1 MVKESAARLWD
12 YMIFQIQEPIYMYK
26 RIYDMTKPPL
36 VIGIPRDGEF
46 GYTHPTLTL
55 ILFRLPRTI
64 KQVVGVLKRIHCVL
78 SFVFGMF
85 VL

>member
-1 MVKESAARLWD
+1 MDKS
-12 YMIFQIQEPIYMYK
+12 
-26 RIYDMTKPPL
+26 IYDMTKPPL

-64 KQVVGVLKRIHCVL
+64 KQVLGV
-78 SFVFGMF
+78 
-85 VL
+85 